1 MITGN
6 SGSSFRKAY
15 LRPVSKNLSSIGG
28 LGGSTNSSNGSSLE

>member
-15 LRPVSKNLSSIGG
+15 LRPVGKSLSSIGG
-28 LGGSTNSSNGSSLE
+28 LGGSANSSKGSGSE